1 MAAVTLTGE
10 ISLLV
15 WLLEMNL
22 KIIKEHSFLKPLM
35 VKLYQCSL
43 VSENKKINIKLTVKI
58 LVWTTLSTS
67 LQI

>member
-35 VKLYQCSL
+35 VKLYRCSL